1 MRRNTTAFESFWVLP
16 LSFMVGGWV
25 LSYLVASLGH
35 VLPVGAFDAN
45 GIASAATSVAVPVL
59 TTIAAASISIVT
71 FVFSTLMIL
80 LQLASAQLS
89 PRAIRKI
96 IREGRTQFVMSVLTG
111 TFVYALISLTM
122 VYGEADP
129 GVALLLT
136 AVGTLLMIAGITTFI
151 YFVGYVVDR
160 VRAPSVIRLIGAE
173 TEYWLRRTYSLETP
187 PECAPTCAVAP
198 SATEAIDVRASS
210 SGLVSGIDTQRLLQ
224 LAEKA
229 SATIVLEIELGSAVT
244 EGLVIGRIEG
254 STDERLAA
262 QVSRAITAISER
274 TIEGDPAWGFR
285 VLVDIAIK
293 ALSPAI
299 NDPTTATQVV
309 DELER
314 LLAILSVRAEEP
326 GSFYDSD
333 GTLRLQMETLS
344 WRDHVELA
352 VHEIY
357 LYGRQSPQVTQR
369 LARMLDDLQDLAMGD
384 DRLNAL
390 RALRGQIVV
399 VEPMVELG

>member
-1 MRRNTTAFESFWVLP
+1 ML
-16 LSFMVGGWV
+16 
-25 LSYLVASLGH
+25 
-35 VLPVGAFDAN
+35 
-45 GIASAATSVAVPVL
+45 
-59 TTIAAASISIVT
+59 
-71 FVFSTLMIL
+71 
-80 LQLASAQLS
+80 
-89 PRAIRKI
+89 
-96 IREGRTQFVMSVLTG
+96 
-111 TFVYALISLTM
+111 
-122 VYGEADP
+122 YGEKSP

-136 AVGTLLMIAGITTFI
+136 TVGTVLMIGGVTTFI

-173 TEYWLRRTYSLETP
+173 TEYWLCRTYSLETP
-187 PECAPTCAVAP
+187 PECPPACAAVP
-198 SATEAIDVRASS
+198 SATETVDVRASS

-224 LAEKA
+224 LAEKD
-229 SATIVLEIELGSAVT
+229 SATIILEIELGSAVT

-262 QVSRAITAISER
+262 QASRAISAVAER

-326 GSFYDSD
+326 GSFYDEA
-333 GTLRLQMETLS
+333 GVLRLQMETLS
-344 WRDHVELA
+344 WRDHVELS

-357 LYGRQSPQVTQR
+357 LYGDRSPQVTQR
-369 LARMLDDLQDLAMGD
+369 LARMLEDLQDVAKGE
-384 DRLNAL
+384 DRLSVL
-390 RALRGQIVV
+390 RALRQQIVV
-399 VEPMVELG
+399 VEPMVPLK

>member
-1 MRRNTTAFESFWVLP
+1 LRRNTTAIESFWVLP
-16 LSFMVGGWV
+16 LTFMVGGWL
-25 LSYLVASLGH
+25 LSYVVASLGRS
-35 VLPVGAFDAN
+35 LSVGASDVGGLSA
-45 GIASAATSVAVPVL
+45 AATSVAVPAL
-59 TTIAAASISIVT
+59 TTIAAASITTLT
-71 FVFSTLMIL
+71 FVFSTLMVL

-96 IREGRTQFVMSVLTG
+96 IREGRTQFVMSVLAA
-111 TFVYALISLTM
+111 TFVFAIISLTM
-122 VYGEADP
+122 LYGEKEP

-136 AVGTLLMIAGITTFI
+136 SVGTLLMMMSVTTFI

-160 VRAPSVIRLIGAE
+160 VRAPSVIRLVSAE

-187 PECAPTCAVAP
+187 PECPPACAAAPA
-198 SATEAIDVRASS
+198 ATDIIDVRASS

-254 STDERLAA
+254 STDARLAA
-262 QVSRAITAISER
+262 HVSKAISAVAER

-299 NDPTTATQVV
+299 NDPTTATQVI

-326 GSFYDSD
+326 GSFYDEA
-333 GTLRLQMETLS
+333 GVLRLQMETLS
-344 WRDHVELA
+344 WRDHVELS

-357 LYGRQSPQVTQR
+357 LYGAHSPQVTQR
-369 LARMLDDLQDLAMGD
+369 LSRMLEDLQDVAKGE
-384 DRLNAL
+384 DRLSAL
-390 RALRGQIVV
+390 RALREKTVV
-399 VEPMVELG
+399 VEPMVPLG

>member
-1 MRRNTTAFESFWVLP
+1 MRRNTTAVESFWVLP
-16 LSFMVGGWV
+16 LTFMVGGWLLAYV
-25 LSYLVASLGH
+25 VASLGRAF
-35 VLPVGAFDAN
+35 PVGGSDVRGLTDAAN
-45 GIASAATSVAVPVL
+45 SVAVPAL
-59 TTIAAASISIVT
+59 ATIAASSITTLT
-71 FVFSTLMIL
+71 FVFSTLMVL

-96 IREGRTQFVMSVLTG
+96 IREGRTQFVMSVLAA
-111 TFVYALISLTM
+111 TFVFAIISLTLL
-122 VYGEADP
+122 YGEKQP

-136 AVGTLLMIAGITTFI
+136 SAGTLLMIVSVTTFI

-160 VRAPSVIRLIGAE
+160 VRAPSVIRLIGAD

-187 PECAPTCAVAP
+187 PERASACAAAP
-198 SATEAIDVRASS
+198 AATDIIDVRASS

-229 SATIVLEIELGSAVT
+229 SATIVLEIEFGSAVT

-254 STDERLAA
+254 SRDERLAV
-262 QVSRAITAISER
+262 QVSKAISAISER

-299 NDPTTATQVV
+299 NDPTTATQVI

-326 GSFYDSD
+326 GSFYDDS
-333 GTLRLQMETLS
+333 GILRLQMEILS

-357 LYGRQSPQVTQR
+357 LYGAHSPQVTQR
-369 LARMLDDLQDLAMGD
+369 LSRMLDDLQDVAKGE
-384 DRLNAL
+384 DRLSVL
-390 RALRGQIVV
+390 RRLCEQIVV
-399 VEPMVELG
+399 VGPMVDLG

>member
-1 MRRNTTAFESFWVLP
+1 MVSGWA
-16 LSFMVGGWV
+16 LSFATASFGRAMVLGGADARD
-25 LSYLVASLGH
+25 LAA
-35 VLPVGAFDAN
+35 GAQ
-45 GIASAATSVAVPVL
+45 GVAVPVL
-59 TTIAAASISIVT
+59 TTIAAASISTLT
-71 FVFSTLMIL
+71 FVFSTLMLL

-96 IREGRTQFVMSVLTG
+96 LREGRTQFVMSVFAA
-111 TFVYALISLTM
+111 TFVFALTSLSM
-122 VYGEADP
+122 LYGEENP

-136 AVGTLLMIAGITTFI
+136 LVGTLLMIASITTFI

-187 PECAPTCAVAP
+187 PECAPTCAAT
-198 SATEAIDVRASS
+198 SAATKTIDVRASS

-229 SATIVLEIELGSAVT
+229 SATIVLEIEFGSAVT

-254 STDERLAA
+254 STDARLAA
-262 QVSRAITAISER
+262 QVSRGISAVAER

-299 NDPTTATQVV
+299 NDPTTATQVI

-326 GSFYDSD
+326 GSFYDDS

-357 LYGRQSPQVTQR
+357 LYGAKSPQVTQR
-369 LARMLDDLQDLAMGD
+369 LARMLEDLQDVAKGE
-384 DRLNAL
+384 DRLSVL
-390 RALRGQIVV
+390 RALCDQIEV
-399 VEPMVELG
+399 VEPMVPLTPPRTAATPS

>member
-1 MRRNTTAFESFWVLP
+1 MRRNTTPIESFWVLP
-16 LSFMVGGWV
+16 LTFMVGSWL
-25 LSYLVASLGH
+25 LSYVVASLGRTF
-35 VLPVGAFDAN
+35 PVGGSDAS
-45 GIASAATSVAVPVL
+45 GLADAATSVAVPAL
-59 TTIAAASISIVT
+59 ATIAAASITTLT
-71 FVFSTLMIL
+71 FVFSTLMVL

-96 IREGRTQFVMSVLTG
+96 IREGRTQFVMSVLAA
-111 TFVYALISLTM
+111 TFVFAIISLTM
-122 VYGEADP
+122 LYGEREP

-136 AVGTLLMIAGITTFI
+136 FVGTLLMIVSITSFV

-160 VRAPSVIRLIGAE
+160 VRAPSVIRLISAE

-187 PECAPTCAVAP
+187 PECPPTCAVAP
-198 SATEAIDVRASS
+198 SAADTIDVRASS

-229 SATIVLEIELGSAVT
+229 SATIVLDIELGSAVT
-244 EGLVIGRIEG
+244 EGLVIGRVEG
-254 STDERLAA
+254 STDARLAV
-262 QVSRAITAISER
+262 QVSKAISAVAER

-299 NDPTTATQVV
+299 NDPTTATQVL

-326 GSFYDSD
+326 GSFYDEV
-333 GTLRLQMETLS
+333 GVLRLQMETLS
-344 WRDHVELA
+344 WRDHVELS

-357 LYGRQSPQVTQR
+357 LYGARSPQVTQR
-369 LARMLDDLQDLAMGD
+369 LGRMLDHLQDVAKGE
-384 DRLNAL
+384 DRLSVL
-390 RALRGQIVV
+390 RALRERIVV
-399 VEPMVELG
+399 VEPMVPLG